1 MFQLASDRLYFYP
14 KQFFSRFTGQIKWL
28 PIDEATH
35 AEFVFFFCLQ
45 NMEQSPKRIKLDSIE
60 FDAKHPNRTT
70 STSSFQIV
78 SILSD
83 DLTKSVDT
91 LNVYTISIT
100 DTKSIS
106 VIMLEVNKLL
116 PVPNLQHLKRIKKK
130 DMILCPVKDVAEM
143 VKENETFFESIKH
156 VLPEPKSRDS
166 VDEIAKSLLD
176 LPSESSSTTSILF
189 EYLQVKGF
197 THEMA
202 EKLTSHVAI
211 LPVPS
216 IQPKLRWQ
224 YSIATEQWPCKFH
237 LNKQLENSYNH
248 SMFTEN
254 EKNFH
259 SKLMALSLFIS
270 SNMNDKSVGVIVDPR
285 NGRIV
290 AVGGIRI
297 DLHPLMHCSMVLIDM
312 VSKTKTGN

>member
-1 MFQLASDRLYFYP
+1 
-14 KQFFSRFTGQIKWL
+14 
-28 PIDEATH
+28 
-35 AEFVFFFCLQ
+35 
-45 NMEQSPKRIKLDSIE
+45 MEKSPKRIKLDSIE

-106 VIMLEVNKLL
+106 VIMMEVNKLL

-130 DMILCPVKDVAEM
+130 DMILCPVKDLAEM

-166 VDEIAKSLLD
+166 ADEIAKSLLD

-202 EKLTSHVAI
+202 EKLTSDVAI

-216 IQPKLRWQ
+216 VQPKLRWQ

-237 LNKQLENSYNH
+237 LNKQLENLYNH
-248 SMFTEN
+248 NMFTEN

-259 SKLMALSLFIS
+259 SKLMAQSLFIS

-290 AVGGIRI
+290 AVGGTRI